1 MPLPSS
7 TPPPDA
13 TLTVEDRLAI
23 QDLRARFSDA
33 ANLRQFDAF
42 AALFAA
48 DGVWEVPD
56 MHAAFHGRGAVRT
69 GIESMLDQWS
79 LFVQM
84 PHDGPIDVAE
94 AAADGTVVRA
104 SGRAYVHEIGT
115 LRTGGAQRN
124 DSIYEDA
131 YVREHG
137 AWRFARRT
145 YHFLYVDETAL
156 AGHGVPLPRE
166 LAAARAG
173 DALARLGATGTA
185 REEQR

>member
-13 TLTVEDRLAI
+13 TLTIEDRLAI

-48 DGVWEVPD
+48 DGAWEVPD
-56 MHAAFHGRGAVRT
+56 MHAAFHGRRAVRT

-84 PHDGPIDVAE
+84 PHDGPIDMVE
-94 AAADGTVVRA
+94 AATDGTVVRA

-115 LRTGGAQRN
+115 LRSGGA
-124 DSIYEDA
+124 
-131 YVREHG
+131 
-137 AWRFARRT
+137 
-145 YHFLYVDETAL
+145 
-156 AGHGVPLPRE
+156 
-166 LAAARAG
+166 
-173 DALARLGATGTA
+173 
-185 REEQR
+185 